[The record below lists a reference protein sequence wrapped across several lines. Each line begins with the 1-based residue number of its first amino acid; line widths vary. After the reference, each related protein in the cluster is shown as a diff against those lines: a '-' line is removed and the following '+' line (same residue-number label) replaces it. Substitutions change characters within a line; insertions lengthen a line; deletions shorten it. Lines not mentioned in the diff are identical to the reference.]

1 MPENEGMSTTADV
14 RYTGYA
20 AISVI
25 FFSIFAV
32 FVGYI
37 GRISVP
43 YFDGDIFPAVFFLF
57 GMVSFLGGALFLY
70 RTADGDDSW
79 YFRVPLIVSIAV
91 VALSSF
97 LTPALQV
104 QEVLLVFQY
113 SALVN
118 AYIGSLAFILL
129 APLSA
134 LFFHSIPVLR
144 RGCVSGH
151 VVVSLAASL
160 LSGLML
166 LGMLQGDVILFP
178 HPGESL
184 HGFCSWFYLLFGL
197 PAIGIMFLVTSPRVG
212 HP

>member
-1 MPENEGMSTTADV
+1 MPEREGMNATADV

-32 FVGYI
+32 IAGYA

-79 YFRVPLIVSIAV
+79 YLRVPLIVSIAV
-91 VALSSF
+91 VVVSSF
-97 LTPALQV
+97 LIPALQA
-104 QEVLLVFQY
+104 QEVLLVYQY

-118 AYIGSLAFILL
+118 AYTGSLAFILL
-129 APLSA
+129 APFSA

-144 RGCVSGH
+144 SGCVSGH

-178 HPGESL
+178 HPSESL
-184 HGFCSWFYLLFGL
+184 FGLCSWFYLLIGL
-197 PAIGIMFLVTSPRVG
+197 PVIGIMFLVTSSRVG